1 MFFCIIRESIANFLN
16 DGTRAFDPDG
26 RIQITDHGD
35 PCPEREPED
44 MSLCKGRPADVLCRD
59 GYLP

>member
-1 MFFCIIRESIANFLN
+1 MVDIYFLN

-26 RIQITDHGD
+26 RTQTAAHGD
-35 PCPEREPED
+35 LCPERELED
-44 MSLCKGRPADVLCRD
+44 ISLCKGRSADVLCRD